1 MTTKEAL
8 KLVEF
13 MDIALKLDCDSA
25 VMKKETLQSIKEVA
39 EKQIPKKIKISE
51 YESFGLFFFCPNCG
65 VNIGNGLY
73 KQKYC
78 HNCGQALDW
87 EDVK

>member
-8 KLVEF
+8 KLVEY
-13 MDIALKLDCDSA
+13 MDIALALDVDSA
-25 VMKKETLQSIKEVA
+25 EIKKEILQSIKEVA
-39 EKQIPKKIKISE
+39 ETQIPKKIKISE
-51 YESFGLFFFCPNCG
+51 YEPFGFLYFCPNCG
-65 VNIGNGLY
+65 VNIENRLY
-73 KQKYC
+73 KQKHC